1 MKSSPPVS
9 RSVDKPLPDAGP
21 RARGIIFKQLM
32 LGIFQGLFQL
42 LQLPLFLFR
51 RESICDQMRDLI
63 QSSSDR
69 PSQD

>member
-1 MKSSPPVS
+1 
-9 RSVDKPLPDAGP
+9 
-21 RARGIIFKQLM
+21 
-32 LGIFQGLFQL
+32 L

-69 PSQD
+69 PSQN